1 MVAYG
6 IGIILMIKLLKAEF
20 PGVTHPWYADGAGAL
35 GTFANVE
42 LYFNSLRIFVP
53 GRVYYPE
60 TSKLVLVVHQDSLK
74 SGKGFGLSH
83 RFKVCTGTF

>member
-42 LYFNSLRIFVP
+42 LYFNLPKKSD
-53 GRVYYPE
+53 
-60 TSKLVLVVHQDSLK
+60 QDIVITPNPLK
-74 SGKGFGLSH
+74 S
-83 RFKVCTGTF
+83 V